1 MKNQK
6 TLSFKIKTYN
16 NLMVSGNKNMCEKLI
31 LKTVKL
37 IQKSSNKDFL
47 DLFKLAIIN
56 SSPALQIKKI
66 KRKRKKLKEFSYIP
80 NEKTRIFLSLKLILG
95 LLKKDSKNFHNKLKQ
110 EILQS
115 SKNNSNINKIKEN
128 NQEQSLKLKKY
139 SHFRWLI

>member
-6 TLSFKIKTYN
+6 KINFKIKTYN
-16 NLMVSGNKNMCEKLI
+16 NLMVSGNKTLCEKLI

-37 IQKSSNKDFL
+37 IQKSSDKNFL
-47 DLFKLAIIN
+47 DLFKLAVIN
-56 SSPALQIKKI
+56 SSPTLQTKKI

-95 LLKKDSKNFHNKLKQ
+95 VLKKDSKNFHNKLKH
-110 EILQS
+110 EIFEI

>member
-1 MKNQK
+1 MKNK
-6 TLSFKIKTYN
+6 KKISFKIKTYN
-16 NLMVSGNKNMCEKLI
+16 NLMVSGNKTLCEKLI

-37 IQKSSNKDFL
+37 IQKSSDKNFL

-56 SSPALQIKKI
+56 SSPTLQIKKI

-95 LLKKDSKNFHNKLKQ
+95 VLKKDSKNFHNKLKQ
-110 EILQS
+110 EIFEI
-115 SKNNSNINKIKEN
+115 SKNTSNINKIKEN